1 MKITLCEKPGS
12 GKSTIAKS
20 LAEEFNLKH
29 YSTGDLMRKIASE
42 KGYKIEEYMKIVGPE
57 IDNEVDNWVK
67 NIGETED
74 NFIFDSR
81 IAFNFIPDA
90 IKIYLDVSFEEGAK
104 RIFLKQRESEKK
116 AEDWN
121 ELAQRNE
128 DRWETDRK
136 RLEKLYGVDMDNK
149 ENYNFYID
157 TTGKEAGYVTKEIKR
172 IVGTS

>member
-1 MKITLCEKPGS
+1 MSDPMFEPNLISVE
-12 GKSTIAKS
+12 STTFHVFFQKS
-20 LAEEFNLKH
+20 LN
-29 YSTGDLMRKIASE
+29 
-42 KGYKIEEYMKIVGPE
+42 
-57 IDNEVDNWVK
+57 
-67 NIGETED
+67 
-74 NFIFDSR
+74 
-81 IAFNFIPDA
+81 
-90 IKIYLDVSFEEGAK
+90 
-104 RIFLKQRESEKK
+104 FLKQRESEKK